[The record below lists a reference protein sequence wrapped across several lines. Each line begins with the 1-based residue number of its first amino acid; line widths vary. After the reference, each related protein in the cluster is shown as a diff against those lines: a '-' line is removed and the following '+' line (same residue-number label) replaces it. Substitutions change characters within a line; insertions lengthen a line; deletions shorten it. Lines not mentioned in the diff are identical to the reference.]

1 MADKKKPKIWDA
13 EMVARAAG
21 LKRAGFSAK
30 VIAEKLGV
38 TENAVS
44 NRMSRAKARV
54 RLDGKSGTYVSH
66 INFRSGR
73 LSADLFSKHQRVDE
87 YLEKPEGEVE

>member
-1 MADKKKPKIWDA
+1 MAKKVWDA

-30 VIAEKLGV
+30 AIAEKLGV
-38 TENAVS
+38 TDKAVKA
-44 NRMSRAKARV
+44 RMYKAKAYA
-54 RLDGKSGTYVSH
+54 RLDGKGGNRFGCS
-66 INFRSGR
+66 NFRSGR
-73 LSADLFSKHQRVDE
+73 LSDDLFSKHQRVDD

>member
-1 MADKKKPKIWDA
+1 MPKQVWDA

-30 VIAEKLGV
+30 VIAERLGV
-38 TENAVS
+38 TEKAVKG
-44 NRMSRAKARV
+44 RMAKAKVRV
-54 RLDGKSGTYVSH
+54 RLDGKSGGRFGCG
-66 INFRSGR
+66 NFQTGR
-73 LSADLFSKHQRVDE
+73 LSDDLFSKHQRVDE